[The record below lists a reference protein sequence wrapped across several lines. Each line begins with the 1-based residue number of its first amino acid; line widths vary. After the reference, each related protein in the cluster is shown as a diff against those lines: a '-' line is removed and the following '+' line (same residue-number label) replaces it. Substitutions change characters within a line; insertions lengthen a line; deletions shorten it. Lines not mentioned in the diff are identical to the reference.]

1 MTLAVRIA
9 LLLGLIWA
17 LTSFGFAAIAL
28 TTLIGEPSYID
39 SSQIYGVVTI
49 SGVATIVGLGLA
61 VLVSLRLTGRGVA
74 VGRFASPVLMIIGA
88 CFACIAAW
96 SFVVGSSADQD
107 HFFIRFLSGA
117 RFEFLMIAVAAII
130 MGLRKA

>member
-1 MTLAVRIA
+1 MILVLRTA

-28 TTLIGEPSYID
+28 ATLFGQPSYID
-39 SSQIYGVVTI
+39 SNQIYGVVAT
-49 SGVATIVGLGLA
+49 SGVATLVGLGLA
-61 VLVSLRLTGRGVA
+61 VLVSLRLTGRNAAAERVA
-74 VGRFASPVLMIIGA
+74 PPVLMVVGV

-96 SFVVGSSADQD
+96 AFLVSSSADQD
-107 HFFIRFLSGA
+107 HFFMRFLSGA
-117 RFEFLMIAVAAII
+117 RFEFLMVAVAALI

>member
-1 MTLAVRIA
+1 MILAVRTA

-28 TTLIGEPSYID
+28 ATLFGQPSYID
-39 SSQIYGVVTI
+39 PNQIYGVAAT
-49 SGVATIVGLGLA
+49 SGVATVVGLGLA
-61 VLVSLRLTGRGVA
+61 ALVSLRLTGRSAAADHVTP
-74 VGRFASPVLMIIGA
+74 RVLMVIGV

-96 SFVVGSSADQD
+96 SFLVSSPADQD
-107 HFFIRFLSGA
+107 HFFMRFLSGA
-117 RFEFLMIAVAAII
+117 RYEFLMIAVAAIV

>member
-1 MTLAVRIA
+1 MILALRTA

-28 TTLIGEPSYID
+28 ATLFGQPSYIEAN
-39 SSQIYGVVTI
+39 QIYGVAAT
-49 SGVATIVGLGLA
+49 SGVVTVVGLGLA
-61 VLVSLRLTGRGVA
+61 VLVSLRLTGRGAAAERVA
-74 VGRFASPVLMIIGA
+74 PPVLMVIGV
-88 CFACIAAW
+88 CFAGIAAW

-107 HFFIRFLSGA
+107 HFFMRFLSGA
-117 RFEFLMIAVAAII
+117 RFEFLMIAVAALI